1 MSAELSLSAAP
12 DRWSSSER
20 RNVLLLALSQAAV
33 MTSVSL
39 VLASS
44 VVIGV
49 SLASPA
55 WATLPLAVQYLATMA
70 VLYPLARL
78 VARYG
83 ARPVFA
89 GGAVVGAVGLGVA
102 ALGLWL
108 HSFALFVL
116 AGALLG
122 VFSAVGQYYRFVAA
136 EAVPVARR
144 STAISLT
151 LSGGVLAA
159 MLGPNLARWSKE
171 LLAPAF
177 TASFLLLVGVAL
189 LAALLAL
196 GLRLPVGS
204 AAPAVADA
212 SEPLS
217 MRQLLRRTE
226 VQLAVL
232 AGVVGYGLMNL
243 LMTATPLAMLCSQ
256 HGFGATATVIQWHV
270 VAMFAPSFFTG
281 SLIQR
286 WGALPMMALGALAM
300 VACVAVAVSGESLTH
315 FELALILLG
324 VGWNFLYV
332 GATSRLL
339 ACCPPALKPRVQ
351 ALNDTLVFF
360 VIAVVTFGT
369 GPLMARLGWQ
379 TVNLLSLL
387 PLAGLLLWLVG
398 QWWGERG
405 ATRAAAV

>member
-49 SLASPA
+49 SLSSPA

-116 AGALLG
+116 AGVLLG

-136 EAVPVARR
+136 EAVPAARR

-159 MLGPNLARWSKE
+159 MLGPNLARWSRE
-171 LLAPAF
+171 LLTPAF
-177 TASFLLLVGVAL
+177 TASFLVLVGVAL
-189 LAALLAL
+189 LAAVLAL
-196 GLRLPVGS
+196 GLRLPARQVAPTVS
-204 AAPAVADA
+204 DAAELP
-212 SEPLS
+212 SLQ
-217 MRQLLRRTE
+217 QLLRRSE
-226 VQLAVL
+226 VQLAVV

-243 LMTATPLAMLCSQ
+243 LMTATPLAMLCSE

-281 SLIQR
+281 HLIQR
-286 WGALPMMALGALAM
+286 WGALSVMGLGALAM
-300 VACVAVAVSGESLTH
+300 VGCVAVAVSGDALPY
-315 FELALILLG
+315 FEAALILLG
-324 VGWNFLYV
+324 IGWNFLYV

-339 ACCPPALKPRVQ
+339 ECCPAAMKPRVQ
-351 ALNDTLVFF
+351 AFNDTLVFL
-360 VIAVVTFGT
+360 VIALVTFST
-369 GPLMARLGWQ
+369 GPLMERLGWQ
-379 TVNLLSLL
+379 TLNLLALL
-387 PLAGLLLWLVG
+387 PLSGLLVWLAVAWKRGVAVG
-398 QWWGERG
+398 
-405 ATRAAAV
+405 AV